1 MRLIFLV
8 ALIFSSTYVYS
19 APLDGLNKFGEG
31 EMKVLFW
38 HLYKAELF
46 GESENYTVND
56 DNLSLKI
63 TYKRDISK
71 RDLIDATLEQW
82 EHVGI
87 DHKHIP
93 DWLAKLDE
101 IWPDIKEDDVLI
113 FAKNNDNSATFF
125 YDSNTLGTIDDP
137 EFADAFLA
145 IWLSE
150 NTSRPKL
157 REKLI
162 GSDK

>member
-46 GESENYTVND
+46 GESESYTVTD
-56 DNLSLKI
+56 ENLSLKI

-71 RDLIDATLEQW
+71 SDLIDATLEQW

-87 DHKHIP
+87 NHKHIP
-93 DWLAKLDE
+93 NWLDKLDK
-101 IWPDIKEDDVLI
+101 IWPDIKENDVLI
-113 FAKNNDNSATFF
+113 IAKNDDKTATFF
-125 YDSNTLGTIDDP
+125 DEANTLGTIDDP
-137 EFADAFLA
+137 DFADAFLA

-150 NTSRPKL
+150 KTSRPKL
-157 REKLI
+157 RKKLI
-162 GSDK
+162 GTDK